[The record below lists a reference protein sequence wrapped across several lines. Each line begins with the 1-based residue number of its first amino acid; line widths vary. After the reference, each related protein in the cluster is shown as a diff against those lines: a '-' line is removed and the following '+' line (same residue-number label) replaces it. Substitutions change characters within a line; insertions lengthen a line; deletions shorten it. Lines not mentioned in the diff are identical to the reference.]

1 MKVPDLR
8 WNQGKPWRPI
18 PERGEYKGREK
29 FVTIVVPKNHRP
41 FLFFIMENVRE
52 AQDLRDRNING
63 IMSRLDLQQQLQI
76 AGSLS

>member
-1 MKVPDLR
+1 
-8 WNQGKPWRPI
+8 
-18 PERGEYKGREK
+18 
-29 FVTIVVPKNHRP
+29 
-41 FLFFIMENVRE
+41 MENVRE